1 MRTAQLSKKKYNSID
16 VAKFVCAILVV
27 AIHVSPFGDTDS
39 ILRYVNFGISIY
51 IRVLSSLVFY
61 THLWVAFIFSKLVNV
76 LNENLNKTCLKFICI
91 SAISLAISYIIYK
104 LSLND
109 KYKFLQKLYN

>member
-1 MRTAQLSKKKYNSID
+1 M
-16 VAKFVCAILVV
+16 
-27 AIHVSPFGDTDS
+27 
-39 ILRYVNFGISIY
+39 
-51 IRVLSSLVFY
+51 VFY
-61 THLWVAFIFSKLVNV
+61 THLWVAFIISKLVNV

-91 SAISLAISYIIYK
+91 SAISYIIYK